1 MNRTKI
7 VTAGADVELFVCK
20 AKIRKLEKVVKPKR
34 RGGSID
40 EMLQE
45 GNIIDDAIMQWKTTA
60 SDTAE
65 KERGAIKKRVQASP
79 IIPCVGLFQGTKAKP
94 HHPHGWPKGYA
105 LQEDNV
111 MLEFNIP
118 VCHTGP
124 QLVDVVNHARN
135 LITGQC
141 DLIDVMPLWDFQEHK
156 FEPIDLT
163 SPQAQLFACDPDLDA
178 YSGGVQRDS
187 PPDFGVYRTA
197 GGHIHLGGNFNCPDF
212 VAVLFLELTIALILG
227 GRFVHQPESQR
238 AKWYGQ
244 PGIYRV
250 KPYGIEYRT
259 LSNHWACSPYGLND
273 LAPTIFNVGNM
284 LCQTS
289 ASQLQ
294 QWFRQIDWTVLH
306 DVLTTPLGK
315 GASSL
320 VKATVKGQWDH
331 LRTQAAQL
339 KLPGLYQ

>member
-7 VTAGADVELFVCK
+7 VTTGADIELFVCK
-20 AKIRKLEKVVKPKR
+20 AKLRDVKVRKDQIMEDIMAEEAPANV
-34 RGGSID
+34 GGETIYKW
-40 EMLQE
+40 LQK
-45 GNIIDDAIMQWKTTA
+45 D
-60 SDTAE
+60 SSL
-65 KERGAIKKRVQASP
+65 KKRIQAGP
-79 IIPCVGLFQGTKAKP
+79 IIPCVGLFEGTKEKP
-94 HHPHGWPKGYA
+94 HRPKGWPKGYA

-118 VCHTGP
+118 VCHTP
-124 QLVDVVNHARN
+124 SQLVDVVNTARQ
-135 LITGQC
+135 LVLSAC
-141 DLIDVMPLWDFQEHK
+141 DNIQLMPLWDFQEHK

-197 GGHIHLGGNFNCPDF
+197 GGHIHLGGDFNCPDF
-212 VAVLFLELTIALILG
+212 VAVLFLELVIALILG
-227 GRFVHQPESQR
+227 GRFVHQPKSQR

-259 LSNHWACSPYGLND
+259 LSNHWACSPYGLQD
-273 LAPTIFNVGNM
+273 LAPTIFNVGEM
-284 LCQTS
+284 LCKTS
-289 ASQLQ
+289 AAKLQ

-306 DVLTTPLGK
+306 EALTTNSTKESTSLEKQTLK
-315 GASSL
+315 GH
-320 VKATVKGQWDH
+320 WDH
-331 LRTQAAQL
+331 LRSQAQQL
-339 KLPGLYQ
+339 NIPGLMI